1 MMQIVFTVPGEPRGK
16 GRPRFARRGNFVQTY
31 TDAKTLKYED
41 AIQFCAKQAMGSS
54 KPLECPVSVYLY
66 IRVSIPASYSKAV
79 KKACL
84 EGDIKPTKKPDAD
97 NTAKVF
103 LDAFNKIV
111 YKDDTQVID
120 LHIKKVYSAVAGV
133 DVMVAEV

>member
-1 MMQIVFTVPGEPRGK
+1 MMQIFFTVPGEPRGK
-16 GRPRFARRGNFVQTY
+16 GRPRFARRGGFVQTY

-54 KPLECPVSVYLY
+54 KPLEGPVSVYLY

-84 EGDIKPTKKPDAD
+84 EDDIKPTKKPDAD

-111 YKDDTQVID
+111 YKDDSQIVD
-120 LHIKKVYSAVAGV
+120 LHVKKVYSAIEGV